1 MGTPIEGH
9 VTSRDPPK
17 YPPSRRV
24 ESNRIESNRIGRRPH
39 TSSRASRREATT
51 TTMAMTM
58 MATMAMT
65 TRARAR
71 APPVRG
77 TRPTRPMMI
86 HARATTTTT
95 GKAAATTTGKA
106 AATRDVASRATRG
119 AMVAVRAS
127 SLDDDVVVVPGD
139 YRVGGALLGVALATG
154 PLFHLWTQSLVHGVL
169 GGFLAFQASRVRF
182 RFTRDALEVVFI
194 EPGAD
199 DSTAV
204 GADVESSGDNKL
216 QGGGANSWK
225 YDSITNWEFWWPGF
239 PCLVYFKETQTK
251 SDGQPH
257 FFPIIMDGKMLY
269 EVMLQRLPASANDKP
284 SPSAWSLDL
293 ALEQTSIGRQI
304 KENLSEEQLKQVK
317 EMKGFPG
324 LDDK

>member
-1 MGTPIEGH
+1 MMMTMSVASIA
-9 VTSRDPPK
+9 
-17 YPPSRRV
+17 
-24 ESNRIESNRIGRRPH
+24 
-39 TSSRASRREATT
+39 TSSGARAMPVRATRT
-51 TTMAMTM
+51 AI
-58 MATMAMT
+58 
-65 TRARAR
+65 RARTM
-71 APPVRG
+71 PLLK
-77 TRPTRPMMI
+77 MKK
-86 HARATTTTT
+86 ATTTTT
-95 GKAAATTTGKA
+95 RTTMRTTT
-106 AATRDVASRATRG
+106 TRDVVSPATRG
-119 AMVAVRAS
+119 AVQAVRAS

-139 YRVGGALLGVALATG
+139 YRIGGVLLGVALVTG
-154 PLFHLWTQSLVHGVL
+154 PLFHLWTQFLVHGVL
-169 GGFLAFQASRVRF
+169 GAFLAFQASRVRF

-204 GADVESSGDNKL
+204 GAGVESSGDNKL

-269 EVMLQRLPASANDKP
+269 EVMLQRLPASVNDKP

-317 EMKGFPG
+317 EMKGFPV

>member
-1 MGTPIEGH
+1 MM
-9 VTSRDPPK
+9 
-17 YPPSRRV
+17 
-24 ESNRIESNRIGRRPH
+24 IGA
-39 TSSRASRREATT
+39 RAMTTTTTTT
-51 TTMAMTM
+51 TTM
-58 MATMAMT
+58 
-65 TRARAR
+65 
-71 APPVRG
+71 
-77 TRPTRPMMI
+77 
-86 HARATTTTT
+86 
-95 GKAAATTTGKA
+95 GKAAV
-106 AATRDVASRATRG
+106 TRDVASRATRG

>member
-1 MGTPIEGH
+1 MT
-9 VTSRDPPK
+9 T
-17 YPPSRRV
+17 
-24 ESNRIESNRIGRRPH
+24 
-39 TSSRASRREATT
+39 TT
-51 TTMAMTM
+51 TTMM
-58 MATMAMT
+58 MAMT
-65 TRARAR
+65 AMPTRARAR
-71 APPVRG
+71 TPPVRG

-86 HARATTTTT
+86 RARATTTTT
-95 GKAAATTTGKA
+95 GKAAATMTGKA

>member
-1 MGTPIEGH
+1 
-9 VTSRDPPK
+9 
-17 YPPSRRV
+17 
-24 ESNRIESNRIGRRPH
+24 
-39 TSSRASRREATT
+39 
-51 TTMAMTM
+51 MAMTM
-58 MATMAMT
+58 MMPTMGMA

-71 APPVRG
+71 TPPVKG

-86 HARATTTTT
+86 RARATTTTT

>member
-1 MGTPIEGH
+1 MMTMSVASIA
-9 VTSRDPPK
+9 
-17 YPPSRRV
+17 
-24 ESNRIESNRIGRRPH
+24 
-39 TSSRASRREATT
+39 TSSGARAMPVRATRT
-51 TTMAMTM
+51 VI
-58 MATMAMT
+58 
-65 TRARAR
+65 RARTM
-71 APPVRG
+71 PLLK
-77 TRPTRPMMI
+77 MKK
-86 HARATTTTT
+86 ATTTTT
-95 GKAAATTTGKA
+95 RTTTRTTTT
-106 AATRDVASRATRG
+106 TRDVVSPATRG
-119 AMVAVRAS
+119 AVQAVRAS

-139 YRVGGALLGVALATG
+139 YRIGGVLLGVSLVTG
-154 PLFHLWTQSLVHGVL
+154 PLFHLWTQFLVHGVL
-169 GGFLAFQASRVRF
+169 GAFLAFQASRVRF

-269 EVMLQRLPASANDKP
+269 EVMLQRLPASVNDKP

-317 EMKGFPG
+317 EMKGFPV

>member
-1 MGTPIEGH
+1 MGTSIEGH

-24 ESNRIESNRIGRRPH
+24 ESNRIGRRPH
-39 TSSRASRREATT
+39 TSSRARRREVTT
-51 TTMAMTM
+51 TTTTMTM
-58 MATMAMT
+58 MATMGMP

-71 APPVRG
+71 TPPVRG

-86 HARATTTTT
+86 RARATT
-95 GKAAATTTGKA
+95 TTTGKA

>member
-1 MGTPIEGH
+1 MMMTMSMASIA
-9 VTSRDPPK
+9 
-17 YPPSRRV
+17 
-24 ESNRIESNRIGRRPH
+24 
-39 TSSRASRREATT
+39 TSSGARAMPVRATRT
-51 TTMAMTM
+51 VI
-58 MATMAMT
+58 
-65 TRARAR
+65 RARTM
-71 APPVRG
+71 PLLK
-77 TRPTRPMMI
+77 MKK
-86 HARATTTTT
+86 ATTTTT
-95 GKAAATTTGKA
+95 RTTTRTTTT
-106 AATRDVASRATRG
+106 TRDVVSPATRG
-119 AMVAVRAS
+119 AVQAVRAS

-139 YRVGGALLGVALATG
+139 YRIGGVLLGVAVVTG
-154 PLFHLWTQSLVHGVL
+154 PLFHLWTQFLVHGVL
-169 GGFLAFQASRVRF
+169 GAFLAFQASRVRF

-204 GADVESSGDNKL
+204 GAGVESSGDNKL

-269 EVMLQRLPASANDKP
+269 EVMLQRLPASVNDKP

-317 EMKGFPG
+317 EMKGFPV

>member
-1 MGTPIEGH
+1 M
-9 VTSRDPPK
+9 
-17 YPPSRRV
+17 
-24 ESNRIESNRIGRRPH
+24 
-39 TSSRASRREATT
+39 ATT
-51 TTMAMTM
+51 MMPTMAM
-58 MATMAMT
+58 A
-65 TRARAR
+65 TRARVR
-71 APPVRG
+71 TPPVRG

-86 HARATTTTT
+86 RARATTTTT
-95 GKAAATTTGKA
+95 GKAAAATTGKA

>member
-1 MGTPIEGH
+1 
-9 VTSRDPPK
+9 
-17 YPPSRRV
+17 
-24 ESNRIESNRIGRRPH
+24 
-39 TSSRASRREATT
+39 
-51 TTMAMTM
+51 MAMTM
-58 MATMAMT
+58 MMPTMGMP

-71 APPVRG
+71 TPPVKG

-86 HARATTTTT
+86 RARATT
-95 GKAAATTTGKA
+95 TTTGKA

-127 SLDDDVVVVPGD
+127 SLEDDVVVVPGD

-169 GGFLAFQASRVRF
+169 GGFLALQASRVRF

>member
-39 TSSRASRREATT
+39 TSSRARRREVTT
-51 TTMAMTM
+51 TTTTMTM
-58 MATMAMT
+58 MATMGMP

-71 APPVRG
+71 TPPVRG

-86 HARATTTTT
+86 RARATT
-95 GKAAATTTGKA
+95 TTTGKA

>member
-1 MGTPIEGH
+1 MG
-9 VTSRDPPK
+9 TSRDA
-17 YPPSRRV
+17 RRVMTLQSILPRVECVV

-39 TSSRASRREATT
+39 TSSRARRREVM
-51 TTMAMTM
+51 TTMTMTM
-58 MATMAMT
+58 PMSMS

-71 APPVRG
+71 TPVRA
-77 TRPTRPMMI
+77 TRATRPMMI
-86 HARATTTTT
+86 RARAMTTTTT
-95 GKAAATTTGKA
+95 TATTTGKA

-119 AMVAVRAS
+119 AMAAVRAS

-269 EVMLQRLPASANDKP
+269 EVMLQRLPASVNDKP